1 MIRRMVVKVGTS
13 SLTDG
18 GDRLSQEKMAHI
30 AKLLSQVY
38 ARSCQV
44 ILVSSGAVAA
54 GIGALGWRRGSLSIP
69 EKQAAAAVG
78 QALLMQAYREALNP
92 YDIIPAQLLLISSDL
107 EDRPRFVHMRNTLE
121 TLLRHGVLPVVNEN
135 DTVAVDEIRVGDNDT
150 LASRVALATSADLL
164 LLLTDIDGLYTA
176 DPRSDPNATRMTFI
190 QGFPDSLWQLAGGSG
205 TAGGT
210 GGMVT
215 KLKAAQI
222 ALQSGIACVIASSTE
237 PDVIARV
244 QEGADVG
251 TMFVPSGK
259 KRSDKRAWLL
269 SRSRVDG
276 ALVIDG
282 GAVTALLG
290 ASGSLLFPGVVS
302 VQGAFEEGAIVDIV
316 DAKGRLVG
324 RGSVNFSAHDLNLLL
339 HRRHAG
345 ETSRVTEVI
354 HRNELAVLAYESGE

>member
-18 GDRLSQEKMAHI
+18 SDRLCQKKIASI
-30 AKLLSQVY
+30 AKLVSHVHSRY
-38 ARSCQV
+38 CQI

-78 QALLMQAYREALNP
+78 QALLMQAYRQALDP
-92 YDIIPAQLLLISSDL
+92 YAIIPAQLLLTRSDL
-107 EDRPRFVHMRNTLE
+107 EDRPRFVHVRNTLE
-121 TLLRHGVLPVVNEN
+121 TLLRHGVIPVVNEN

-164 LLLTDIDGLYTA
+164 VLLTDIDGLYTA
-176 DPRSDPNATRMTFI
+176 DPRIDPNATRMPRV

-205 TAGGT
+205 TVGGT

-222 ALQSGIACVIASSTE
+222 ALQSGIACVIASSSE
-237 PDVIARV
+237 PDILARV

-251 TMFVPSGK
+251 TMFVPNGK
-259 KRSDKRAWLL
+259 KPSEKRAWLL

-276 ALVIDG
+276 ALVIDQ
-282 GAVTALLG
+282 GAVAALLG
-290 ASGSLLFPGVVS
+290 ASGSLLLPGIVS
-302 VQGAFEEGAIVDIV
+302 VQGVFEEGAIVDIV
-316 DAKGRLVG
+316 DEKARSIG

-339 HRRHAG
+339 IRRSAG
-345 ETSRVTEVI
+345 ETNRVTEVI
-354 HRNELAVLAYESGE
+354 HRNELAVLSYESEE